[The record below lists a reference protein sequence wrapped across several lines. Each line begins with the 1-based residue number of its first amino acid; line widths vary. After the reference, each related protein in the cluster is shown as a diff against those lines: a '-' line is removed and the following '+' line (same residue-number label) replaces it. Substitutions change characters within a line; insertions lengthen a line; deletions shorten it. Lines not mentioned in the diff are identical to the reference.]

1 MNNGLYAILIWVLV
15 LVIAAVTA
23 GCVSTKWVKPGASQE
38 QMDREWKECAFEV
51 EKAFAGANSRAI
63 QGFGL
68 QYEKVSLFKQCI
80 ELKGFREEVVK

>member
-1 MNNGLYAILIWVLV
+1 MKIRTGLAILA
-15 LVIAAVTA
+15 IASVMS
-23 GCVSTKWVKPGASQE
+23 GCVPTTKWVKPGASQE